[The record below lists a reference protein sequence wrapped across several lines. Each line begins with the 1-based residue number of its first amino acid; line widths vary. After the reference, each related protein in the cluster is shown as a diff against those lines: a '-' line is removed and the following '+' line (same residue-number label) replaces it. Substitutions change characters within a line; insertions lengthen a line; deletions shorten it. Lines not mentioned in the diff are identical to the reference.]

1 VRDFNGKVAFIT
13 GGVSG
18 IGLGI
23 AKAFRSAGMKVAI
36 TYRRQEHLD
45 MALEELRSQEG
56 STVHALRLDVT
67 DRRAVKAAAEETER
81 VFGDIHVLCN
91 NAGVN
96 LLGPME
102 EATYDDWDWMLGVNL
117 GGVINVLMEFL
128 PKLLRHGN
136 GGHVLNVASMAS
148 FIAGTR
154 YGVYAT
160 SKFAVRGLTESLRYS
175 LARHGI
181 GVSLLCP
188 GLTKSRIYEAPLH
201 RPEHLSN
208 SGVHV
213 DEAFTRRL
221 AEVHAVGMD
230 ADEVGRRALSGMLR
244 NDLYIFSHPE
254 FRDEVRELGEAVLQ
268 SFPDEEPDPQRM
280 TYERTRIQ
288 AKDEAKRLADAI

>member
-1 VRDFNGKVAFIT
+1 VRDLDGKVAFIT

-23 AKAFRSAGMKVAI
+23 AKAFCSAGMKVAI

-45 MALEELRSQEG
+45 AALDDLRG
-56 STVHALRLDVT
+56 HGNAVHGIRLDVT
-67 DRRAVKAAAEETER
+67 DRQAVRAAADETER
-81 VFGDIHVLCN
+81 VFGEIHVLCN

-102 EATYDDWDWMLGVNL
+102 EATYDDWDWILGVNL
-117 GGVINVLMEFL
+117 GGVINVLKEFL
-128 PKLLRHGN
+128 PKVLSHGK
-136 GGHVLNVASMAS
+136 GGHVVNVASMAS
-148 FIAGTR
+148 FIAGPG

-160 SKFAVRGLTESLRYS
+160 SKFAVRGLTETLRLN

-201 RPEHLSN
+201 RPENLSN
-208 SGVHV
+208 SGVRV
-213 DEAFTRRL
+213 DDAFLRRL
-221 AEVHAVGMD
+221 ASAHAVGMD
-230 ADEVGRRALSGMLR
+230 ADEVGRKVLAGMLR
-244 NDLYIFSHPE
+244 NDLYVFSHPE
-254 FRDEVRELGEAVLQ
+254 FREEVRELGDEVLR

-280 TYERTRIQ
+280 TYERMRIK
-288 AKDEAKRLADAI
+288 ARDDAKRLADAL